1 MAKVKI
7 PHVLLLI
14 DRDASTK
21 IPALVPEYEQ
31 PILEE
36 IYGEDLVHELE
47 DQAKDIEVEDFDAQ
61 KAFDGLV
68 AKYQPTPEGDRAR
81 KFFYPKLRDLEK
93 KLGIKAGAEG
103 KQAAKGQGK
112 QAANQDAPP
121 AAPSLLDGTVDDI
134 TAGLTSLSDDEL
146 DALLDEEAAGKDR
159 KGVHAAIEAERN
171 KRAANQ

>member
-68 AKYQPTPEGDRAR
+68 AKYQPTAEGDRAR

-93 KLGIKAGAEG
+93 RLKAAGIKPATDEG
-103 KQAAKGQGK
+103 DEDD
-112 QAANQDAPP
+112 DADE
-121 AAPSLLDGTVDDI
+121 SLASGTIAQI
-134 TAGLTSLSDDEL
+134 TANLGSLSDDEL
-146 DALLDEEAAGKDR
+146 DQLADEEAAGKDR
-159 KGVHAAIEAERN
+159 VGVHAAIEAERE
-171 KRAANQ
+171 KRTGDQ